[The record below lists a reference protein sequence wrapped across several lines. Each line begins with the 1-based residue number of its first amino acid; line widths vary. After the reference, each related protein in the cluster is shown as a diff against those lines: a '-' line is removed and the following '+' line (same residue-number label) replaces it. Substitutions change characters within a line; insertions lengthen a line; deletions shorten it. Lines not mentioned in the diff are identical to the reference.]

1 MYLCIKSV
9 HIFLYLFV
17 TGSNRPY
24 IPVFQDFPCFLI
36 SQIHKVLSSVLFPL
50 SPNGCECQCA
60 SRCQHQG
67 KPQSEI
73 GAVSRLWC
81 VGAVSI
87 TVCCS
92 RSRCFFVF
100 ISSEYPRPGECY
112 IIRNNLFFNLV
123 ISFKIPCP
131 AVYGN
136 TGLTRLYCSD
146 IFSSLINVFISRKEI

>member
-1 MYLCIKSV
+1 MLAWLVSESHRHRV
-9 HIFLYLFV
+9 RLTPPASL
-17 TGSNRPY
+17 SE
-24 IPVFQDFPCFLI
+24 
-36 SQIHKVLSSVLFPL
+36 KVLSSVLFPL

-87 TVCCS
+87 TVCCRSVVAVCIVCCS
-92 RSRCFFVF
+92 RSRCFCVF

-131 AVYGN
+131 PSTATLV
-136 TGLTRLYCSD
+136 
-146 IFSSLINVFISRKEI
+146 